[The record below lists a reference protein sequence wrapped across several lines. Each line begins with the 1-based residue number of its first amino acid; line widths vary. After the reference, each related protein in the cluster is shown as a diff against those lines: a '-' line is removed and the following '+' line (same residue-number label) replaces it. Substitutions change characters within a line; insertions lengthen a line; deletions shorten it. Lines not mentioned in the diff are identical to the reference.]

1 MKRIAVYCGSSPGN
15 NPAFKQA
22 AVQLGKVL
30 AERQITLVYGGGSV
44 GLMGIL
50 AESTIDQGGK
60 VIGVIPQAIAD
71 MEVAYTD
78 IQDLRVVEDMHTR
91 KALMAELADA
101 FIALPGG
108 MGTIEELTEILTW
121 AQLGFHEKPCGL
133 LNIAGFYN
141 QLLKFMD
148 RLVEDQFVAPEHRS
162 MLMVD
167 ETPQGLLE
175 QFGAYAPP
183 KIDKAEL
190 ALKLSGI
197 QKKLSNPQ

>member
-1 MKRIAVYCGSSPGN
+1 MKSIAVYCGSSPGK
-15 NPAFKQA
+15 NPAFQQA

-30 AERQITLVYGGGSV
+30 AEREITLVFGGGSV

-50 AESTIDQGGK
+50 AQSVIDQGGQ
-60 VIGVIPQAIAD
+60 VIGVIPKAIAD
-71 MEVAYTD
+71 MEVAFTD

-121 AQLGFHEKPCGL
+121 AQLGFHEKPCGI
-133 LNIAGFYN
+133 LNIAGFYD
-141 QLLKFMD
+141 QLLKFLD
-148 RLVEDQFVAPEHRS
+148 RLVEDQFIAPEHRS

-167 ETPQGLLE
+167 ERPQGLLE
-175 QFGAYAPP
+175 QFRSYTPP
-183 KIDKAEL
+183 KIDKAKRS
-190 ALKLSGI
+190 LKLSGA
-197 QKKLSNPQ
+197 L

>member
-1 MKRIAVYCGSSPGN
+1 MEKIAVYCGSSPGK
-15 NPAFKQA
+15 NPAFHQA

-30 AERQITLVYGGGSV
+30 AEMQITLVYGGGSA

-50 AESTIDQGGK
+50 AQTIIDRGGQ

-71 MEVAYTD
+71 MEVAFTD

-108 MGTIEELTEILTW
+108 MGTIEEIMEILTW
-121 AQLGFHEKPCGL
+121 AQLGFHEKPCGI
-133 LNIAGFYN
+133 LNIAGFYD
-141 QLLKFMD
+141 QLLKFLD
-148 RLVEDQFVAPEHRS
+148 RLVMDQFIAPEHRS

-167 ETPQGLLE
+167 ESPQSLLE
-175 QFGAYAPP
+175 QFSSYDPP
-183 KIDKAEL
+183 KIDKAKRS
-190 ALKLSGI
+190 LKLSGA
-197 QKKLSNPQ
+197 QKT

>member
-1 MKRIAVYCGSSPGN
+1 MEKIAVYCGSSPGK
-15 NPAFKQA
+15 NPAFHQA

-30 AERQITLVYGGGSV
+30 AEREITLVYGGGSV

-50 AESTIDQGGK
+50 AQTIIDRGGQ

-71 MEVAYTD
+71 MEVAFTD

-108 MGTIEELTEILTW
+108 MGTIKEIMEILTW
-121 AQLGFHEKPCGL
+121 AQLGFHEKPCGI

-141 QLLKFMD
+141 QLLKFLD
-148 RLVEDQFVAPEHRS
+148 RLVMDQFIAPEHRS

-167 ETPQGLLE
+167 ESPQSLLE
-175 QFGAYAPP
+175 QFSSYDPP
-183 KIDKAEL
+183 KIDKAKRS
-190 ALKLSGI
+190 LKLSGA
-197 QKKLSNPQ
+197 QKT